1 MARLLHVV
9 QCPEGSGFC
18 ASYSDSQ
25 NVRIIAVARGNYI
38 QFYTFEPDHTG
49 FLKERSKTY
58 FEQPITS
65 MAKVR
70 GSQGDSLIVITNNT
84 VYDVTLDKR
93 FLKPCED
100 YGNSPQNFL
109 MSFSVNRKV
118 AIARL
123 STNGRTYVTYNEKT
137 KRPEVKVSSLGCAQI
152 KQAVTLENS
161 DTRFAVL
168 YTSFDLSYSLKYLE
182 LDKNLSV
189 SVTTQFQAF
198 VEAPSLVVP
207 MTYGGVMVLSNYRIY
222 LFPAPNQTTHLADS
236 FEDQRGTSVSIAKN
250 VVTIDIKLVTLPY
263 LTSLW
268 TSYTKIDLERYLL
281 STDTGLTAVAYIR
294 SAFTASAVSIEA
306 FSIHDLGKSTIAQ
319 SMCHVE
325 NNVFFAASKYSRS
338 ILFKIMPTEPHI
350 LILSFMPSSP
360 PVIDL
365 AYSFHANTLRYLP
378 DIIVCQGGFHSGE
391 LRKISY
397 NSWKATQLST
407 LRLDDPFA
415 EVVLLLPTNPS
426 PDSRIV
432 IGIKVSLKIEEI
444 YTISNGLE
452 KHRGTF
458 VKTNL
463 QFPEE
468 NVVSAVLSEAFTGQH
483 KLQSKDFFVNSSD
496 TTSTKFSKLL
506 SNGSHLYV
514 SDNHILCVSG
524 SSKATCDL
532 QSSETSVT
540 AFDAIVYEGT
550 PASLVGYTDGQIEY
564 LRFDGSKVSAK
575 LTLKCGDKNEG
586 LRDAK
591 FCFNAKEE
599 LVVVALDNEGNVH
612 QYLLEHD
619 AVTASSVWN
628 CKGPGPT
635 AMHSDGGMVALYDTH
650 KVLGLVPK
658 RGNFLDLCDFF
669 YSPKAIRECI
679 VLLKTHA
686 LVGVYLEDRTF
697 VTVSHEDKKDVIDA
711 HFSDKLWTKVI
722 SIPHTHFLVC
732 IKTDIRPSKG
742 QSRVATLN
750 LIDGRTMRLLHTFP
764 NTTLQFSDI
773 CYVPPNELHGIA
785 PSSFVALQTG
795 TSSKSRFPL
804 FSIEGDKIVEVPN
817 VHLVLKDMEL
827 VSFSV
832 IRYDPYRECL
842 HAAGEDFVLLSFANN
857 NDVLELKAVDSI
869 GRNCVLQHVTD
880 IACGPEKIYILDSFR
895 GLYEKTSSK
904 FELTKQSDDDSRIT
918 AICAFPTASNQES
931 PIVLGDSLG
940 RVHINGSIFQLFSQ
954 INTLKYVEE
963 DGSVLVGTLNGGI
976 YRLTSDLGPI
986 PEDLHDVEKSK
997 TTSVPPFASLVT
1009 GADATRVY
1017 FANTIQDYVD
1027 SDEHQY
1033 TDLALLDAWCNA
1045 SDKGFNQTEQHSD
1058 SQNREIAE
1066 VLDYI

>member
-25 NVRIIAVARGNYI
+25 NQRIIAVARGNYI

-70 GSQGDSLIVITNNT
+70 GSQGDSLIAIANNT

-93 FLKPCED
+93 FLMPCED
-100 YGNSPQNFL
+100 FGSSPQNFL

-123 STNGRTYVTYNEKT
+123 STNGRTYVIYNEKT

-189 SVTTQFQAF
+189 NITSQFQAF

-236 FEDQRGTSVSIAKN
+236 FEDQRGTSVSNARN
-250 VVTIDIKLVTLPY
+250 VITIDIKLLPY

-268 TSYTKIDLERYLL
+268 TSYSKIDLERYLL

-306 FSIHDLGKSTIAQ
+306 FSIHDIGKSTIAQ

-378 DIIVCQGGFHSGE
+378 DIFVCQGGFHSGE

-426 PDSRIV
+426 SDSKIV
-432 IGIKVSLKIEEI
+432 IGIKVNLKIEEI
-444 YTISNGLE
+444 YTISNGLQ
-452 KHRGTF
+452 KYRGTF

-463 QFPEE
+463 QFPQA
-468 NVVSAVLSEAFTGQH
+468 NVVSAVLSGTFTGQH
-483 KLQSKDFFVNSSD
+483 KLQSKDFIVKASD
-496 TTSTKFSKLL
+496 TSSIKYSKLL
-506 SNGSHLYV
+506 SNGMHLYV
-514 SDNHILCVSG
+514 SDNHIVCESG
-524 SSKATCDL
+524 SSRETCDL
-532 QSSETSVT
+532 QFSENSIT
-540 AFDAIVYEGT
+540 AFDAIFYEGS

-564 LRFDGSKVSAK
+564 FRFNGSKVSSK
-575 LTLKCGDKNEG
+575 LSLRSGDKNEG

-591 FCFNAKEE
+591 VCFNAKEE
-599 LVVVALDNEGNVH
+599 LVVVALDNGGNVH

-619 AVTASSVWN
+619 AVIASSVWN

-635 AMHSDGGMVALYDTH
+635 AMGSDGSMVVLYDTH

-658 RGNFLDLCDFF
+658 RGNFLNLCDFF
-669 YSPKAIRECI
+669 YSPKAIRECV
-679 VLLKTHA
+679 VLLKSHA

-697 VTVSHEDKKDVIDA
+697 VTVSHEDKKDIIDA

-722 SIPHTHFLVC
+722 SIPRTHYLVC
-732 IKTDIRPSKG
+732 IKTDIRPTKG

-750 LIDGRTMRLLHTFP
+750 LLDGRTMRLLHTFS
-764 NTTLQFSDI
+764 NTSLQFSDI

-785 PSSFVALQTG
+785 PLSFVALQTG
-795 TSSKSRFPL
+795 TNSMSRFPL
-804 FSIEGDKIVEVPN
+804 FKIEGDKIREVPN
-817 VHLVLKDMEL
+817 VHLILKDMEL

-832 IRYDPYRECL
+832 VRYDPYRECL
-842 HAAGEDFVLLSFANN
+842 HAAGEDFVLLSFTNN
-857 NDVLELKAVDSI
+857 NEVLELRAVDSI

-880 IACGPEKIYILDSFR
+880 IACEPERIFILDSFR
-895 GLYEKTSSK
+895 GLYEKTSSN
-904 FELTKQSDDDSRIT
+904 FELKEQSDDDSRIT
-918 AICAFPTASNQES
+918 AICALPTDSNQES
-931 PIVLGDSLG
+931 SVVFGDSLG
-940 RVHINGSIFQLFSQ
+940 RVHINGNVFQVYSQ

-976 YRLTSDLGPI
+976 YRLKSNLGPV
-986 PEDLHDVEKSK
+986 PEDLHDVGRSK
-997 TTSVPPFASLVT
+997 ITSVPPFASLVT

-1017 FANTIQDYVD
+1017 FANTIQDYVE
-1027 SDEHQY
+1027 SDGHQRKE
-1033 TDLALLDAWCNA
+1033 LALLDAWCNA
-1045 SDKGFNQTEQHSD
+1045 SDKGLKRKENYSD
-1058 SQNREIAE
+1058 SQTREIAE

>member
-25 NVRIIAVARGNYI
+25 NQRIIAVARGNYI
-38 QFYTFEPDHTG
+38 QFYTFAPDHAG

-58 FEQPITS
+58 FEQPIIS
-65 MAKVR
+65 MAKVK
-70 GSQGDSLIVITNNT
+70 GNQGDNLIVIANNT

-93 FLKPCED
+93 FLMPCED
-100 YGNSPQNFL
+100 FGSSPQNFL

-152 KQAVTLENS
+152 KQAVSLENS
-161 DTRFAVL
+161 DTRLAVL

-182 LDKNLSV
+182 LATDLSV
-189 SVTTQFQAF
+189 NTISQFQAF

-236 FEDQRGTSVSIAKN
+236 FEDQKGTSVCNARN
-250 VVTIDIKLVTLPY
+250 VITIDIKLLPY

-281 STDTGLTAVAYIR
+281 ATDTGLTAVAYIR

-306 FSIHDLGKSTIAQ
+306 FSIHDIGKSTIAQ

-338 ILFKIMPTEPHI
+338 ILFKIMPSEPHI

-378 DIIVCQGGFHSGE
+378 DIFVCQGGFHSGE
-391 LRKISY
+391 LRKISH

-407 LRLDDPFA
+407 LQLDDPFA
-415 EVVLLLPTNPS
+415 EVVLLLPTS
-426 PDSRIV
+426 PLLDSNIV
-432 IGIKVSLKIEEI
+432 IGIKNALKIEDI
-444 YTISNGLE
+444 YTISNGLQ

-463 QFPEE
+463 RFLQA
-468 NVVSAVLSEAFTGQH
+468 NIVSAVLSDAFTGQQ
-483 KLQSKDFFVNSSD
+483 KLQSKDFLIKTND
-496 TTSTKFSKLL
+496 TGLIKFSKLL
-506 SNGSHLYV
+506 SSGTHVSV
-514 SDNHILCVSG
+514 SDNYIVFESG

-532 QSSETSVT
+532 QLSETAVT
-540 AFDAIVYEGT
+540 AFDAIVYKDT
-550 PASLVGYTDGQIEY
+550 SACLVGYTGGQIEFF
-564 LRFDGSKVSAK
+564 RFDGSKVASK
-575 LTLKCGDKNEG
+575 LSLRCGDKDDG
-586 LRDAK
+586 LTDAK
-591 FCFNAKEE
+591 FCFNSKDE
-599 LVVVALDNEGNVH
+599 LVVVALDNGGNVH

-619 AVTASSVWN
+619 AVIASSVWN
-628 CKGPGPT
+628 CKGPGPM
-635 AMHSDGGMVALYDTH
+635 AMNSDGRMVVLYDTH
-650 KVLGLVPK
+650 KVLGVVPK

-669 YSPKAIRECI
+669 YSPKAIRECV
-679 VLLKTHA
+679 VLLKSHA

-697 VTVSHEDKKDVIDA
+697 VTVSHEDKKDIIDA

-722 SIPHTHFLVC
+722 SIPQTHFLVC

-750 LIDGRTMRLLHTFP
+750 LLDGRTMRLLHTFP
-764 NTTLQFSDI
+764 NISLQFSDI

-785 PSSFVALQTG
+785 PLSFVALQTG
-795 TSSKSRFPL
+795 TNSISRFP
-804 FSIEGDKIVEVPN
+804 FFKVEGGKIIEVPN
-817 VHLVLKDMEL
+817 VHLILKDMEL

-842 HAAGEDFVLLSFANN
+842 HAAGEDFVLLSFTN
-857 NDVLELKAVDSI
+857 NDEVLELKAVDSI

-880 IACGPEKIYILDSFR
+880 IACGPERIFILDSFR

-904 FELTKQSDDDSRIT
+904 FELKEQSDDDSRIT
-918 AICAFPTASNQES
+918 AICALPTESNQEFS
-931 PIVLGDSLG
+931 IVLGDSQG
-940 RVHINGSIFQLFSQ
+940 RVHINGNVFQVFSQ

-963 DGSVLVGTLNGGI
+963 DDSVLVGTLNGGI
-976 YRLTSDLGPI
+976 YRLTSNLGPI
-986 PEDLHDVEKSK
+986 PENLHDFSASQ
-997 TTSVPPFASLVT
+997 TSVPPFASLVT
-1009 GADATRVY
+1009 GSDSTRVY
-1017 FANTIQDYVD
+1017 FANTIQDYVE
-1027 SDEHQY
+1027 SEGQQKK
-1033 TDLALLDAWCNA
+1033 DLVLLDGWCNA
-1045 SDKGFNQTEQHSD
+1045 SDKGFRRRKSFSD
-1058 SQNREIAE
+1058 SQTREIAE